1 MGEDEGKSGG
11 FSGNLQSQ
19 FHYGTF
25 QGVANYHPPIPPPHP
40 VLSHY
45 NPLSP
50 VVGFPQPVPPPG
62 SSPYYYGYQSVPGSP
77 FRCGPR
83 LRVYA
88 APMVSYLMLLH
99 GVAVQ
104 GYIVVAEERPVRDR
118 LPCCGLGV
126 GWLLFIAGFFFGA
139 IPWYLG
145 AFILLFVHID
155 PREKPGYVACLIGV
169 ITVLLNFLG

>member
-1 MGEDEGKSGG
+1 MGEDEGKSGR

-25 QGVANYHPPIPPPHP
+25 QGVANYHPPLPPPHP

-45 NPLSP
+45 NPPSP

-62 SSPYYYGYQSVPGSP
+62 SSPYYYGYQSVP
-77 FRCGPR
+77 
-83 LRVYA
+83 
-88 APMVSYLMLLH
+88 
-99 GVAVQ
+99 VQ

-145 AFILLFVHID
+145 AFILLVVHID

-169 ITVLLNFLG
+169 ITVLLN